1 MLILD
6 RYLVG
11 RFLKNFFLC
20 LFVFL
25 FLYVIVDLLSNLQDI
40 IKHHPPLLKV
50 VELYLYSLPLIFTQT
65 TPVAALLAT
74 LFTLGGLNQTNE
86 IIAMRSNGVE
96 TSRIIRPFWVI
107 GLILSLGIFW
117 ISETV
122 LPETQRMST
131 ILKHVYID
139 KGATAESES
148 PVENV
153 AVYGFNNRLFFINK
167 LYPKSKTID
176 GLTILEHDDRQNVTS
191 KIYAEKAVWRDNR
204 WVLYQAFVY
213 RLGDN
218 QRVRGEPLYFTDTF
232 LKIQETPQ
240 DFLRQNIPVESMN
253 IKEISQYIARL
264 PEREASP
271 TITRLKVDL
280 YQKTVFP
287 FTTLV
292 IILLGIPSSIMI
304 RGRAVAFS
312 SIGLCIGISFLFY
325 VLFAVGLA
333 LGKGGG
339 LPPFVAASFSHI
351 LFGSIG
357 LTLITRIP

>member
-11 RFLKNFFLC
+11 RFLRSFFAC
-20 LFVFL
+20 LFLFL
-25 FLYVIVDLLSNLQDI
+25 FLYVVIDVLTNLGDI
-40 IKHHPPLLKV
+40 IQNHPPPLKV

-86 IIAMRSNGVE
+86 IIAMRSSGMRINQ
-96 TSRIIRPFWVI
+96 IIRPFVLI
-107 GLILSLGIFW
+107 GLILSLVIFW
-117 ISETV
+117 VSESV
-122 LPETQRMST
+122 LPHAQRMSSV
-131 ILKHVYID
+131 LKRVYIE
-139 KGATAESES
+139 KKPSGKYET

-153 AVYGFNNRLFFINK
+153 AVYGFNNRLFFINR
-167 LYPKSKTID
+167 LYPESQTIE
-176 GLTILEHDDRQNVTS
+176 GLTILEHDEDQNVTS
-191 KIYAEKAVWRDNR
+191 KIYADKAVWRDNR

-218 QRVRGEPLYFTDTF
+218 QRIRGEPLYFTDTF

-253 IKEISQYIARL
+253 IKELAQYISRL
-264 PEREASP
+264 PEKKVSP

-287 FTTLV
+287 FTTLIV
-292 IILLGIPSSIMI
+292 ILIGIPSSILI

-325 VLFAVGLA
+325 VLFAVSLA

-339 LPPFVAASFSHI
+339 MPPIVAAWFSHA
-351 LFGSIG
+351 LFGLIG
-357 LTLITRIP
+357 LVLIARIP